1 MTQEQ
6 RLLSREDISAR
17 VMRMV
22 SDLCGDE
29 SCPIQPVLEQCVD
42 DAISSYWPNRVG
54 AFTALLAFRDVT
66 ECIRQGSCP
75 PRTAMPS

>member
-1 MTQEQ
+1 MTQEP
-6 RLLSREDISAR
+6 RLLSRDDISAR

-22 SDLCGDE
+22 SDLCDDE

-42 DAISSYWPNRVG
+42 DALSSYWPNKVG
-54 AFTALLAFRDVT
+54 TFTLLLAFGDVKA
-66 ECIRQGSCP
+66 CIRQGSCP